1 MVTVFHDDIDN
12 KGREGRENGWVEI
25 ILYPKTNSLP
35 IIIAYSRMLS
45 EVNNVKTSNSEV
57 VSSPV
62 ELPGQL
68 D

>member
-1 MVTVFHDDIDN
+1 MMTLITKEKKEE
-12 KGREGRENGWVEI
+12 KGKGWVEI

-35 IIIAYSRMLS
+35 IFFEEGRMLS
-45 EVNNVKTSNSEV
+45 EVNKVTTSNSDV

-68 D
+68 DGST